1 MTEAEIRKMGSNTD
15 EEFTDEEFM
24 DEEFT
29 YENPPTQQEK
39 QPDAATQPQTNFS
52 LPNQARNTGSA
63 SYSSPA
69 TDIADKFRRGVEVQ
83 GGGGGASGAARAATQ
98 SLSNYAGLGNKM
110 TGLGDQYAGMFN
122 RDYSRAVSGMERYAN
137 IPEQAYVDRAHTEV
151 NSAFDQSQGRQLRD
165 MSRMGINPNSAR
177 YQGMNQDLNIKR
189 AAALAGARNEA
200 RLRAQDI
207 SFNRQSALA
216 GQARG
221 LGQMSQNAYS
231 QGANIAGN
239 VARTTGNVA
248 YSAGSARASTLS
260 LINALDN

>member
-1 MTEAEIRKMGSNTD
+1 MAEDENRKMD
-15 EEFTDEEFM
+15 
-24 DEEFT
+24 
-29 YENPPTQQEK
+29 PTKQIM
-39 QPDAATQPQTNFS
+39 QPDPATQPPTNFS
-52 LPNQARNTGSA
+52 LPNQARNTDSA
-63 SYSSPA
+63 SYSSPV

-83 GGGGGASGAARAATQ
+83 GGGGGASGAARTADKY
-98 SLSNYAGLGNKM
+98 LNRYAGLGNTM
-110 TGLGDQYAGMFN
+110 TGLGNQYAGMFN
-122 RDYSRAVSGMERYAN
+122 RDYSSAISGMKRYAN

-207 SFNRQSALA
+207 GFSRQSALA
-216 GQARG
+216 GLARG
-221 LGQMSQNAYS
+221 LGQMSQSAYS

-239 VARTTGNVA
+239 VARTIGNVA
-248 YSAGSARASTLS
+248 YTDASNRGTSQS
-260 LINALDN
+260 LMKMLGL

>member
-1 MTEAEIRKMGSNTD
+1 MEGFNMTEDEIRKMYPNTNKG
-15 EEFTDEEFM
+15 
-24 DEEFT
+24 FT
-29 YENPPTQQEK
+29 YENPPTQQVM

-69 TDIADKFRRGVEVQ
+69 TDIAVKFRRGVEVQ
-83 GGGGGASGAARAATQ
+83 GGGGASSTARTADKY
-98 SLSNYAGLGNKM
+98 LNRYAGLGNTM
-110 TGLGDQYAGMFN
+110 TGLGNQYAGMFN
-122 RDYSRAVSGMERYAN
+122 RDYSSAISGMKRYAN

-207 SFNRQSALA
+207 GFSRQSALA
-216 GQARG
+216 GLARG
-221 LGQMSQNAYS
+221 LGQMSQSAYS

-248 YSAGSARASTLS
+248 HTDASNRGTSQS
-260 LINALDN
+260 LMKMLGL

>member
-1 MTEAEIRKMGSNTD
+1 MTDAEIRK
-15 EEFTDEEFM
+15 EH
-24 DEEFT
+24 
-29 YENPPTQQEK
+29 PTQQVM

-52 LPNQARNTGSA
+52 LPNQARNTDSA

-69 TDIADKFRRGVEVQ
+69 TGIADKFRRGEFQ
-83 GGGGGASGAARAATQ
+83 DGGGASIAARTADKY
-98 SLSNYAGLGNKM
+98 LNRYAGLGNTM
-110 TGLGDQYAGMFN
+110 TGLGNQYAGMFN
-122 RDYSRAVSGMERYAN
+122 RDYSSAISGMKRYAN

-207 SFNRQSALA
+207 GFSRQSALA
-216 GQARG
+216 GLARG
-221 LGQMSQNAYS
+221 LGQMSQSAYS

-248 YSAGSARASTLS
+248 HTDASNRGTSQS
-260 LINALDN
+260 LMKMLGL